1 MYISI
6 FIIFG
11 YNVFCSLTDV
21 MCFFFFFFFI
31 YESSSL
37 VKHLVNSFMGVPNHK
52 KIKFYL
58 QKQKYGLALKHIL
71 MSPGL
76 CKLKRSLSILKYV
89 GKELTTKG
97 FNFIYQ
103 LFLCVISFTYRKM
116 SSITRPVRTF
126 RRNWFLFSLQQL
138 SICK

>member
-1 MYISI
+1 MSFLTRKSEYLLINNSYMYISI

-21 MCFFFFFFFI
+21 MFFFFI

-58 QKQKYGLALKHIL
+58 QKQKYGLTTYFNESRPLQVEAKFKHPKIC
-71 MSPGL
+71 GQGINN
-76 CKLKRSLSILKYV
+76 KR
-89 GKELTTKG
+89 
-97 FNFIYQ
+97 F
-103 LFLCVISFTYRKM
+103 
-116 SSITRPVRTF
+116 
-126 RRNWFLFSLQQL
+126 
-138 SICK
+138 